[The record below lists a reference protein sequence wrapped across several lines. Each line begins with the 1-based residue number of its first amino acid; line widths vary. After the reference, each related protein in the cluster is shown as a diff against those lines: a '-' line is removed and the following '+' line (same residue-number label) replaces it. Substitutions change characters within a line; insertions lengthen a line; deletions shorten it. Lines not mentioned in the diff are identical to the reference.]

1 MLNKGVYMNT
11 YKVKISSSA
20 KTHKLGCLVVMA
32 EDKNEALRMCANEL
46 STAVSD
52 FDEPQIWLR
61 GVVYC
66 TTKSAWDGYH

>member
-1 MLNKGVYMNT
+1 MNT
-11 YKVKISSSA
+11 YKVKISLSA
-20 KTHKLGCLVVMA
+20 KTHKLGYLVVMA

-46 STAVSD
+46 STPVSD
-52 FDEPQIWLR
+52 FDEPQIWLQ